1 MRTVAAVVLTLAALE
16 GAAAV
21 PTEVPF
27 ATPDPSDFERSL
39 LGTSVFVSRVRVDGV
54 RTLPA
59 RHVAEVTKGF
69 ENRRLGAADIR
80 ELTQRL
86 TRLYVE
92 NGYVTSGV
100 LIIDQ
105 GVRDGEL
112 VLKAFE
118 GTVAQV
124 RFAQAPRW
132 ARPQYLTRL
141 LVPDDEEPVHLG
153 NLQERLA
160 ALRDAGV
167 IDRINAELVPLSQVG
182 QSELVVSVEEP
193 RPFGAR
199 IDYDNRHSPTIGA
212 RRATVTGWH
221 RNVTGWGDTLEAR
234 YGDTEGLRDALVAY
248 SAPVPY
254 TRLRIGGRW
263 ERSDSL
269 AIDPPQFR
277 ALDIQAASS
286 TTSLEA
292 SYTLLRRA
300 SNELSVFAMHDRRKS
315 QTTLLGIPFSF
326 VPGIDDG
333 VSRVTAKRAGA
344 VYSAR
349 GEASVLFARVQA
361 SAGRTN
367 VADNPAIEGI
377 PARNFR
383 SYFAQAQF
391 ARRLPFLSSQ
401 AIARIDVQH
410 TTDVLLPLE
419 KYAVGGATSVRGY
432 RENLMLRDRAVLGS
446 LEWQVPLTPSDWT
459 WRVSGAVFADAA
471 WARNVYDV
479 GDGLPRRI
487 ASAGVGLQ
495 VAGPWGLSGRIYVA
509 QPNRRDL
516 TPKDDWQDRG
526 VHFAVSWEPT
536 KLIP

>member
-1 MRTVAAVVLTLAALE
+1 VRSAAALVLTLAALE

-21 PTEVPF
+21 PAEKF
-27 ATPDPSDFERSL
+27 AAPDPSDFERNL
-39 LGTSVFVSRVRVDGV
+39 LGTSVFVARVRVDGV
-54 RTLPA
+54 RAIPA
-59 RHVAEVTKGF
+59 RQVADVAKAF
-69 ENRRLGAADIR
+69 ENRRLAAADIR

-92 NGYVTSGV
+92 SGYVTSGV
-100 LIIDQ
+100 LIVDE

-124 RFAQAPRW
+124 RFSQPPRW
-132 ARPQYLTRL
+132 SRPQYLTRL

-167 IDRINAELVPLSQVG
+167 IDRINAELVPLPRIG

-248 SAPVPY
+248 SAPIPY

-277 ALDIQAASS
+277 ALDIQAASA
-286 TTSLEA
+286 TSSIEA

-300 SNELSVFAMHDRRKS
+300 SNELNIFAMHDRRRS
-315 QTTLLGIPFSF
+315 ETTLLGIPFSF

-333 VSRVTAKRAGA
+333 VSRVTANRAGA

-349 GEASVLFARVQA
+349 GEASVLFARFQA
-361 SAGRTN
+361 SVGRTN
-367 VADNPAIEGI
+367 VADNPGLEGI
-377 PARNFR
+377 PARDFR
-383 SYFAQAQF
+383 SYFAQTQY
-391 ARRLPFLSSQ
+391 ARRIPFLSSQ
-401 AIARIDVQH
+401 AIARFEVQF
-410 TTDVLLPLE
+410 TQDTLLPLE
-419 KYAVGGATSVRGY
+419 KYAVGGANSVRGY
-432 RENLMLRDRAVLGS
+432 RENLMLRDRAALAS

-459 WRVSGAVFADAA
+459 LRVSGAVFTDAA
-471 WARNVYDV
+471 WARNVHAA
-479 GDGLPRRI
+479 GDNLPRML
-487 ASAGVGLQ
+487 ASAGVGVMLS
-495 VAGPWGLSGRIYVA
+495 GPWGLSGRIYVA

-526 VHFAVSWEPT
+526 IHFAISWEPT

>member
-1 MRTVAAVVLTLAALE
+1 VRTAAALFLTLVALE

-21 PTEVPF
+21 PTETF
-27 ATPDPSDFERSL
+27 AAPAPSEFERSL
-39 LGTSVFVSRVRVDGV
+39 LGTSVFVTRVRVDGV
-54 RTLPA
+54 SALPA
-59 RHVAEVTKGF
+59 QQVADIAKAF

-92 NGYVTSGV
+92 SGYVTSGV
-100 LIIDQ
+100 LILDD

-124 RFAQAPRW
+124 RFSQPPRW
-132 ARPQYLTRL
+132 SRPQYLTRL

-160 ALRDAGV
+160 ALRDAGI
-167 IDRINAELVPLSQVG
+167 IDRINAELVPLQRVG

-234 YGDTEGLRDALVAY
+234 YGDTEGLRDAFVAY

-286 TTSLEA
+286 TSSIEA

-300 SNELSVFAMHDRRKS
+300 SNELGIFAMHDRRRS
-315 QTTLLGIPFSF
+315 ETTLLSIPFSF

-333 VSRVTAKRAGA
+333 VSRVTANRAG
-344 VYSAR
+344 VIYSAR

-367 VADNPAIEGI
+367 VADNAAIDGI
-377 PARNFR
+377 PARDFK
-383 SYFAQAQF
+383 SYFAQAQY

-401 AIARIDVQH
+401 ATARFETQY
-410 TTDVLLPLE
+410 TRDVLIPLE
-419 KYAVGGATSVRGY
+419 KYAVGGANSVRGY
-432 RENLMLRDRAVLGS
+432 RENLMLRDRTALGS
-446 LEWQVPLTPSDWT
+446 LEWQVPLTPSDWA
-459 WRVSGAVFADAA
+459 WRMSGAVFADAA
-471 WARNVYDV
+471 WARNVYDA
-479 GDGLPRRI
+479 GDNLPRRL
-487 ASAGVGLQ
+487 ASVGVGLT
-495 VAGPWGLSGRIYVA
+495 VNGPWGLSGRIYVA
-509 QPNRRDL
+509 QPNRRNL

-526 VHFAVSWEPT
+526 VHFALSWEPT